1 MVVLGPPLSNF
12 PTLREFWDLKQHMR
26 MGLAIL
32 NHGLDYARLVGL
44 TYHNRTS
51 YNAAFNSLSP
61 FLLHMV
67 TKSFKK
73 LGDFVNINSCK
84 LSVWD

>member
-1 MVVLGPPLSNF
+1 
-12 PTLREFWDLKQHMR
+12 MR

-73 LGDFVNINSCK
+73 LGDFVLILVNLVFGSKTHDFISLTLQK
-84 LSVWD
+84 TMMT